1 MANKLAIVTG
11 NLTTAGTWVSGN
23 TGTNAVLISTSASTT
38 VLTTSNLDS
47 ATFTPANQASQY
59 LAIRLASRAAGSP
72 TNTMTVILRNN
83 TTATDIWTFVI
94 NVSDLPVCT
103 TTDDNGGWLV
113 FKAAAGLTPN
123 GTDTYLVRCKLS
135 ATTTA
140 VSLSTNGTANNW
152 QRQMFQTATGAPA
165 AGDDMLIAG
174 IWDTT
179 NPAVKTDVTVTMD
192 QTAATD
198 YGSNTTNY
206 RTAALNI
213 CKGGTLA
220 FGTAASTAYILQLSG
235 YLEVYSG
242 GTLSQGTVGTPVPR
256 GSSAT
261 LQIDATADVTMGIE
275 IRSGGTRNIY
285 GSSRLSGV
293 NNIYCLLTVDAAAAA
308 TSITVNQQLSAAN
321 GDTVGFASTSTTR
334 ADTETKTL
342 NADATSTTLSLSAG
356 LTNAHKGTS
365 PVQQGEVVV
374 IDRNVVTKS
383 VSTTLMA
390 FEYWMTGSTCNA
402 SWAAWVNCGQ
412 GTTIAALRINNTG
425 ATLSKCIVRDS
436 DGIGLFINSAATS
449 VTIADLTMYNIDAGN
464 SVVFG
469 LNVDPSATGV
479 AINGLI
485 IMGMLNGTSGTGAY
499 IRNPSS
505 FTQVDNL
512 RVSGCGNGI
521 VVGEGAANQ
530 GQRQGTFTA
539 FNNWYSHAIA
549 GSALAVG
556 AVTDVYINGFESYQ
570 NGNGIEFNFIVARV
584 LINDFRSILNA
595 AGDSVLFNGTT
606 LSDVRLVSG
615 TIAGS
620 LGGLAITGGVLGHS
634 GVVFGNC
641 NFGTQAG
648 GSYTANTLN
657 HDITATNASVNQ
669 NHYGII
675 FSNCKFDQSLASGLH
690 SSVTLNGAWYGFQRA
705 NGTTGNHF
713 VDINGIGRI
722 AYETTTVDA
731 SPSIKMTPLSATIK
745 LSTDATMLGAGFYV
759 PVDNGS
765 TPTVSVKIQKDGSYN
780 GNAPRLMLRAN
791 YAIGI
796 AADTVIGTFSGS
808 SGSFQTVSGTTAA
821 ATDAGV
827 MEFYVDCDGTAGN
840 IFVDTFTVTGAGA
853 SAVSGLNYWF
863 GGLPC

>member
-1 MANKLAIVTG
+1 MANKLSIVTG
-11 NLTTAGTWVSGN
+11 NFLTAGTWVTGN
-23 TGTNAVLISTSASTT
+23 TGTNAVLVSTSTSTT
-38 VLTTSNLDS
+38 ALTTSNLDS

-59 LAIRLASRAAGSP
+59 LAIRVGSRAAGSP
-72 TNTMTVILRNN
+72 SNTMTVILRNS

-94 NVSDLPVCT
+94 NVSDIPVCT
-103 TTDDNGGWLV
+103 TADDNGGWLI

-135 ATTTA
+135 ATTTD
-140 VSLSTNGTANNW
+140 VSLCTNGTANNW

-165 AGDDMLIAG
+165 AGDDMLIGG

-192 QTAATD
+192 STAATD

-220 FGTAASTAYILQLSG
+220 FGTAASTAYVLQLSG

-261 LQIDATADVTMGIE
+261 LQIDATADVTMGVE
-275 IRSGGTRNIY
+275 IRSGGTRNAY

-293 NNIYCLLTVDAAAAA
+293 NNTYCLLTVDAAAAA

-321 GDTVGFASTSTTR
+321 GDTVAFASTSSSRTES
-334 ADTETKTL
+334 ETKTL

-365 PVQQGEVVV
+365 PVQQGEVVIV
-374 IDRNVVTKS
+374 DRNVVTKS

-390 FEYWMTGSTCNA
+390 FEYWMTGSTTNA
-402 SWAAWVNCGQ
+402 SWAAWQNCGQ
-412 GTTIAALRINNTG
+412 GGTVSALRINNAS
-425 ATLSKCIVRDS
+425 ATLSKCIIRDS
-436 DGIGLFINSAATS
+436 DGMGLFINSSATS
-449 VTIADLTMYNIDAGN
+449 PAITDLTMYNTNLGN
-464 SVVFG
+464 SVVFAI
-469 LNVDPSATGV
+469 NVDPAATGV

-485 IMGMLNGTSGTGAY
+485 IIGMTGTNGTGAY

-505 FTQVDNL
+505 FTQLDNF

-521 VVGEGAANQ
+521 TVGEGFANQ

-539 FNNWYSHAIA
+539 FNNWYSHAHGA
-549 GSALAVG
+549 GSALVLS
-556 AVTDVYINGFESYQ
+556 AVTDVYINGYETYSC
-570 NGNGIEFNFIVARV
+570 GNGIEFNFIVARV
-584 LINDFRSILNA
+584 LINDFRAILQS
-595 AGDSVLFNGTT
+595 GDGVVFNGTT

-615 TIAGS
+615 TLSGNLS
-620 LGGLAITGGVLGHS
+620 GLVITGGVLGHS
-634 GVVFGNC
+634 GVIFGNC

-657 HDITATNASVNQ
+657 HDISAANATNNQ

-690 SSVTLNGAWYGFQRA
+690 SFTLNGAWYGFQRA
-705 NGTTGNHF
+705 NGTAGNHF

-731 SPSIKMTPLSATIK
+731 SPSIKLTPASATIK
-745 LSTDATMLGAGFYV
+745 LSTDAMMLGSGFYV

-796 AADTVIGTFSGS
+796 TADTVIGTFSGGA
-808 SGSFQTVSGTTAA
+808 GSFQTVSGTTAA